1 MLFKIRDFKQF
12 CKHHIEKKYFPS
24 VCHGFQ
30 RVGGIR
36 IHENGAQRVP
46 NTKKSNLDRPEM
58 SAGST
63 QQAKRTRWVRQ
74 EAMEQ

>member
-24 VCHGFQ
+24 VGHGFQ

-36 IHENGAQRVP
+36 IHENGAQSVP
-46 NTKKSNLDRPEM
+46 EHQKIEFGASRDVGWIGSASKKDQM
-58 SAGST
+58 G
-63 QQAKRTRWVRQ
+63 
-74 EAMEQ
+74 